1 MSNEIFEFYKT
12 MTPSLITISKR
23 WRKFQWSNP
32 SIHWYGRNEKQSMDA
47 KTLLGTNTENTSVGC
62 GVLEGLIVWLA
73 YYSIFGLKE
82 QWKFA
87 RKQKRTSC
95 VLAYLLP
102 FWQLFDHCRWRMNW
116 GLFCKKTFKMYWPSR
131 PRWIWPLDSTRLCTN
146 SQPPTTLSLNRLSN
160 KLAGSP
166 SFVVMWGDSR
176 SKGCGLESHHRILDG
191 HF

>member
-1 MSNEIFEFYKT
+1 MISCGNPI
-12 MTPSLITISKR
+12 SLSR
-23 WRKFQWSNP
+23 SRAQSYELSP
-32 SIHWYGRNEKQSMDA
+32 SIVCSFVYSQSN
-47 KTLLGTNTENTSVGC
+47 KLWVFGGSRVTR
-62 GVLEGLIVWLA
+62 WLA

-166 SFVVMWGDSR
+166 SFVVMWGVSSSR
-176 SKGCGLESHHRILDG
+176 GSEFESQHQILYG
-191 HF
+191 YF